1 MHISVLKP
9 QVLKTRSKLRKIY
22 IFSNR
27 EEVLNMVMKIWN
39 LYYEDGYDTKEIAKL
54 VKINE
59 TFVVSVLGL

>member
-1 MHISVLKP
+1 MWLIRISVLKT
-9 QVLKTRSKLRKIY
+9 QSKLRKNY
-22 IFSNR
+22 TFSNR

>member
-1 MHISVLKP
+1 
-9 QVLKTRSKLRKIY
+9 
-22 IFSNR
+22 
-27 EEVLNMVMKIWN
+27 MVMKIWN